1 MLQMLPHPIVPQLCR
16 LQDSLPTQRGWV
28 YEPKWDGFRCLLFK
42 QGARVRLQS
51 RNGKDLS
58 GSFPEIVRAAARLTD
73 CVLDGEL
80 IAILDGRQDFDS
92 LLARLAGSRGEEVSM
107 VLFDALAWDGT
118 DLRDLSFAARRQALE
133 SLTPCPYLQPTL
145 QTDDPA
151 VAEAWLHNSF
161 RLGFEG
167 VVAKK
172 PHLPYRS
179 GDRCMVKVKHFETA
193 DVVVGGYTGTP
204 GEPHGLVLGLYDRR
218 GVLHHVGTTS
228 MLSGAMR
235 AAAVALTPSANR
247 FDGLQPGRGRW
258 ASAQFDE
265 WVPVDPCAVC
275 EIQFNRLDGMKF
287 RHSVRLV
294 RWRPDLKPSECT
306 YEQLRRFGGGPAE
319 PAKGD

>member
-1 MLQMLPHPIVPQLCR
+1 MLPQPIVPQLCR
-16 LQDSLPTQRGWV
+16 LQDHLPTQRGWV

-42 QGARVRLQS
+42 QGPRVRLQS

-58 GSFPEIVRAAARLTD
+58 GSFPEIVRAAGRLPD

-80 IAILDGRQDFDS
+80 VAILGGRQDFDS
-92 LLARLAGSRGEEVSM
+92 LLARLAGSRAEEVAM
-107 VLFDALAWDGT
+107 VLFDALAWNGS
-118 DLRDLSFAARRQALE
+118 DLRDLPFAGRRTALE
-133 SLTPCPYLQPTL
+133 RVTACSYLQTTP
-145 QTDDPA
+145 QTDDPE

-161 RLGFEG
+161 SLGFEG

-179 GDRCMVKVKHFETA
+179 GDRCLVKVKHFETA
-193 DVVVGGYTGTP
+193 DVVVGGYTGAP
-204 GEPHGLVLGLYDRR
+204 GEPHGLILGLYDQR

-228 MLSGAMR
+228 MLSGEMR
-235 AAAVALTPSANR
+235 AAAVALRPSVNR

-265 WVPVDPCAVC
+265 WVPLDPSAVC
-275 EIQFNRLDGMKF
+275 EIAFNRLDGMKF

-294 RWRPDLKPSECT
+294 RFRPDLEPTECT

-319 PAKGD
+319 PA